1 MKRSSGGKSSSG
13 DDPFASKTTKLPTN
27 VQVCARIRPLRSHIK
42 SKERETL
49 DKSPPQKKPIRFI
62 PWGDLSKKK
71 NPKAFPSAASKSS
84 SNRGSQDNDACVA
97 WDISD
102 DNTSAFQSN
111 KTEKVHGRTHSY
123 TLDRIFGADSTTDEV
138 YNDSVASLVKAAME
152 GYNSTVLAY
161 GQTAT
166 GKTHTMTGNRDSPGL
181 VPLCVNDCFKYVQ
194 GNSSDEPREY
204 LFRFSYLEIYKEHIR
219 DLLSSTTSAPEPVR
233 LFDGPNGLIIRGLKE
248 VVVSSP
254 NKVFQLLKQ
263 GDKRRQVGAT
273 HMNQNSSRSHVVVR
287 LKIESSFATNNSDE
301 TRISILSLVDLAGSE
316 SVRLNGTERRE
327 EGQYINKS
335 LMALGQVVLG
345 LSESCKTNGEHK
357 TNKSYIPYRDSK
369 LTRLLQQSLSGNAQM
384 LLMCCISP
392 LVSYLEESHNT
403 FKFAARAKR
412 IEQKASIQTTKNK
425 DDTLLQTYRNEIEDL
440 KKQLTEAT
448 QDKQRLQEEQRAFQ
462 KMKQNEEMPTEN
474 IEVVATSM
482 TSSTV
487 INESN
492 TTRSATG
499 EIEELV
505 EAIQTMEHLIL
516 KSRPLQHQEDSN
528 LFQNDPAGV
537 MNNNTSL
544 DTMNSNVK
552 FDAVFDCVLQS
563 EDLEADEDE
572 DLLVDNDV
580 DILTNRIEFDSATPP
595 SKSPGHIPTTP
606 RNYHQNIPTRS
617 IEGTPI
623 AENHL
628 HSELT
633 RVRGLLATVLQKR
646 GIASVPKNDP
656 PGDELF
662 KHEKIRKSLDFSTPS
677 GDPPPLCYRLDHSLA
692 EELEAGINVDGII
705 GENHDE
711 TRKEEVEEKRTELE
725 SLRMQLEKQERT
737 TSLRKADSHFLQL
750 QLEYKDNLL
759 EEVSSLLEAVE
770 KRQEELERENL
781 ALRRELTVFR
791 EERGEE
797 RGIIIRNTPF

>member
-1 MKRSSGGKSSSG
+1 MNRSSGEKRSS
-13 DDPFASKTTKLPTN
+13 FASKTTKLPTN
-27 VQVCARIRPLRSHIK
+27 VQVCARIRPLRSHFK

-49 DKSPPQKKPIRFI
+49 DKSPPQERHIRFI
-62 PWGDLSKKK
+62 PGGSHSNKRNTKV
-71 NPKAFPSAASKSS
+71 FPSTV
-84 SNRGSQDNDACVA
+84 SNSTSNIGLQDNGAFVA

-111 KTEKVHGRTHSY
+111 KTEKVQGRTHSY
-123 TLDRIFGADSTTDEV
+123 TLDRIFGTDSTTDEI

-161 GQTAT
+161 GQTST
-166 GKTHTMTGNRDSPGL
+166 GKTHTMTGNEDSPGL
-181 VPLCVNDCFKYVQ
+181 VPLCVNDCFKYVR
-194 GNSSDEPREY
+194 GNVSDEPREY
-204 LFRFSYLEIYKEHIR
+204 LFRFSYLEIYKEQIR

-233 LFDGPNGLIIRGLKE
+233 LFDGPNGLVIRGLKE

-263 GDKRRQVGAT
+263 GNKRRQVGAT

-301 TRISILSLVDLAGSE
+301 TRISVLSLVDLAGSE
-316 SVRLNGTERRE
+316 SVRLNGAERRE

-345 LSESCKTNGEHK
+345 LSDSCKTNGEQK
-357 TNKSYIPYRDSK
+357 TNKSHIPYRDSK
-369 LTRLLQQSLSGNAQM
+369 LTRLLQSSLSGNAQM

-403 FKFAARAKR
+403 FKFATRAKR

-448 QDKQRLQEEQRAFQ
+448 QEKQRLLEEQRAFQ
-462 KMKQNEEMPTEN
+462 KMKQYEEMPPEN
-474 IEVVATSM
+474 IEVAATSM
-482 TSSTV
+482 PSSTV
-487 INESN
+487 IGNAN
-492 TTRSATG
+492 TMRSATG

-516 KSRPLQHQEDSN
+516 KSRPLQHQENSN
-528 LFQNDPAGV
+528 VFQNDPAGV
-537 MNNNTSL
+537 MNN
-544 DTMNSNVK
+544 DTYLHTMDRYVK
-552 FDAVFDCVLQS
+552 SDAVVDYVLQA
-563 EDLEADEDE
+563 EDLDVDEDE

-580 DILTNRIEFDSATPP
+580 DISTNKIEFDGATSP

-606 RNYHQNIPTRS
+606 GNYHRSTPARS
-617 IEGTPI
+617 IKGTPI

-646 GIASVPKNDP
+646 GIASVSKNDP

-662 KHEKIRKSLDFSTPS
+662 NHEKIRKSLDFSTPS
-677 GDPPPLCYRLDHSLA
+677 VDPPPSCSKLDYSLA
-692 EELEAGINVDGII
+692 EELEAGMNVNGII
-705 GENHDE
+705 GENNDE
-711 TRKEEVEEKRTELE
+711 ARKEAEEKRTELE

-750 QLEYKDNLL
+750 QLEDKDKLL

-770 KRQEELERENL
+770 KRQGELERENL